1 VLQHL
6 DLSDD
11 QIMRSI
17 VRRDET
23 ALELLYDRFASAVM
37 GLALK
42 MLGSRPAAEE
52 IVQETFWRVWNKA
65 DTYQSDRGSVL
76 SWIFG
81 IAHNLCVDYLRR
93 IRADEMSV
101 EVGNLINQPDPGVNV
116 FESASLSMQGQQVR
130 AALEELPP
138 EQREVIELA
147 YFAGLTRQE
156 ISQKTGVPL
165 GTVHTRARLGLQK
178 LHAALLAGGIERDAH
193 DG

>member
-1 VLQHL
+1 MHHL

-17 VRRDET
+17 VQRDDS

-65 DTYQSDRGSVL
+65 DSYQSDRGSVL
-76 SWIFG
+76 SWLFG
-81 IAHNLCVDYLRR
+81 ITHNLCVDHLRR
-93 IRADEMSV
+93 TKVDGMSV
-101 EVGNLINQPDPGVNV
+101 AVGGLINQPDPDVNV
-116 FESASLSMQGQQVR
+116 LESASLSMRGKQVR
-130 AALEELPP
+130 AALEELPS

-147 YFAGLTRQE
+147 YFQGLTRQD
-156 ISQKTGVPL
+156 IARTTGVPL

-178 LHAALLAGGIERDAH
+178 LQAALLAAGFERDAH